1 VFAGRAQ
8 GSKDMVLFNIQDEEV
23 LRSNCLAYDT
33 NTSEVNIFGMET
45 GQNFYISYTP
55 FRTIAR

>member
-1 VFAGRAQ
+1 
-8 GSKDMVLFNIQDEEV
+8 MVQFNSQDEAL
-23 LRSNCLAYDT
+23 LRANCIAYDT
-33 NTSEVNIFGMET
+33 NTSEANVFGLET

>member
-1 VFAGRAQ
+1 
-8 GSKDMVLFNIQDEEV
+8 MVRFNIQDEEV

-33 NTSEVNIFGMET
+33 NTSEANIFGMET